1 MNKANKLIRLSSIIN
16 LFLGV
21 LTIKIPIYREILL
34 ISGFILFILSNEE
47 YETISKKALYLIA
60 IILLPFNII
69 SSIIIF
75 ISSDN
80 LKNNYNQINAPPAKL
95 LDTENKKIDIL
106 LKLGIGMIFLSG
118 ILFATSSW
126 NFINNKFKVIIILI
140 LALFFLVLSIFS
152 EKKLK
157 IFKTTFLYWFL
168 SITFFCLLIVS
179 ILYFSIF
186 GNYLTFQ
193 GLGKDLAYAITFFV
207 IASLILA
214 TYLKFPKK
222 HLIFIVFLSVN
233 IMIYFLLSYFK
244 FSNIKI
250 YLIISLITILIN
262 IISKKETNIFNYN
275 KTFSIILLAI
285 FFHCLSE
292 NNNLILISGIINI
305 FNNYILIIKDRE
317 NINLNLI
324 ISYLFLF
331 LSIFNANI
339 IIDFKFILTAILLS
353 INILLI
359 KFNILKL
366 KENTTNLNYIFYT
379 ISILYLCLSNLYNDN
394 FISIVIAI
402 IYFIIN
408 LISQI
413 NYSKIKEIKLA
424 EKLDPLSLT
433 ILTFTLLNSNIVKD
447 LNIFTISGI
456 FIIITMF
463 LTFIHIILRNVQKK
477 KIYFIYIIIGMFLS
491 YLYLS
496 EVKDF
501 EIIILLI
508 PAIYLFYILNSNKS
522 DDKFK
527 IGLSYINL
535 NYIVYHI
542 ITKTNI
548 FNIPLLTSSI
558 IFIILLLIVNCFIK
572 TGFLKNLT
580 YFIIILPLFDI
591 LNDIFVYN
599 ELKIIIESI
608 TLLYLTFLATK
619 FLFKTK
625 DSKNIFAIIGIII
638 SLQNVFYS
646 SYLINL
652 YVGMVGLIIIMIG
665 YNNKELFAV
674 FITGIIITILNILIA
689 LSNLWEEIP
698 FWLYLLLGGLGII
711 IFVTYKELKKSKIK

>member
-305 FNNYILIIKDRE
+305 FNNYILII
-317 NINLNLI
+317 
-324 ISYLFLF
+324 SYLFLF

-379 ISILYLCLSNLYNDN
+379 ISILYLCLSNLCNDN
-394 FISIVIAI
+394 FISIIVAI

-413 NYSKIKEIKLA
+413 NYPKIKEIKLA

-463 LTFIHIILRNVQKK
+463 LTFIHIILRNIQKK
-477 KIYFIYIIIGMFLS
+477 KIYFIYIIIGMFFS
-491 YLYLS
+491 YLNLND
-496 EVKDF
+496 VKDF

-558 IFIILLLIVNCFIK
+558 IFIILLLVIKIFIK
-572 TGFLKNLT
+572 NEFLKKLT

-591 LNDIFVYN
+591 LNDIFMDN

-619 FLFKTK
+619 FLFKSK

-646 SYLINL
+646 SYIINL

-665 YNNKELFAV
+665 YNKKELFAV

-711 IFVTYKELKKSKIK
+711 IFVTYKEIKKSKIK